1 MNRLSFHFL
10 CSICWFPLALALT
23 VANAEE
29 CGTFTATALPRIGP
43 DDSGIKDLLALYA
56 TPAGEIAYRMETL
69 TTSGPVFE
77 VSFPSP
83 LTTPHPENNTVWCR
97 YFGVAAPG
105 RHPAVIMLHHAEGAT
120 LLEDFVA
127 RKLAADGLPTLL
139 VQFPYYG
146 KRRPADK
153 ALADSLKQT
162 NLEALLT
169 VLRQGILDVHRAKDW
184 LRSRPEVDPNR
195 IGMLGISLGAIAAAT
210 IAGVD
215 PDFHRVALLLG
226 GGDIA
231 GILSSDLPGM
241 QRTRQQFIRLAP
253 SLEDLRNKLRPVEPL
268 AFAHRVPRGT
278 VLMVNARRDD
288 HIPVSCTERLW
299 KALGEPPILWYDTT
313 HVGTA
318 VHLFDIANRVSAFLG
333 GQPAAPPL
341 PTSAETPNGRKE

>member
-1 MNRLSFHFL
+1 M
-10 CSICWFPLALALT
+10 T
-23 VANAEE
+23 VGNAEE

-43 DDSGIKDLLALYA
+43 KDSAIKDLLALYA

-69 TTSGPVFE
+69 ATSGPVFE

-83 LTTPHPENNTVWCR
+83 LNTPHPENNTVWCR

-127 RKLAADGLPTLL
+127 RRLAADGLPTLL

-146 KRRPADK
+146 KRRPPDK
-153 ALADSLKQT
+153 VQADSLRKSD
-162 NLEALLT
+162 LDVLLT
-169 VLRQGILDVHRAKDW
+169 VLRQGLLDVHRAKDW

-195 IGMLGISLGAIAAAT
+195 IGLLGISLGAIAAAT
-210 IAGVD
+210 LAGVD

-241 QRTRQQFIRLAP
+241 QRTRQQFLHLAP
-253 SLEDLRNKLRPVEPL
+253 DIEELRNKLRVVEPL
-268 AFAHRVPRGT
+268 TFARRVPPGT
-278 VLMVNARRDD
+278 VLMVNARKDD
-288 HIPVSCTERLW
+288 HIPVACTEKLW

-318 VHLFDIANRVSAFLG
+318 IHLFDIANRVSAFLG
-333 GQPAAPPL
+333 GHADAPALTTLEGPP
-341 PTSAETPNGRKE
+341 SGRKE